1 MNKLFFYWHFS
12 SPSTILSTFFKILCF
27 SFYASPYVFVIYVY
41 VFACAHVHV
50 FASFIHL
57 SLSVQL
63 LPLEPFACVCFTL
76 RVCAHQPA
84 APFAPAGGG
93 TCLAA
98 GAYSCSSSDA
108 IVWFKEPEGGRPSSW
123 TESENY
129 YPSYKDGLHCCSTGT
144 PLCSRS
150 VTQCLLTNPQCKS
163 SQSTSSRPCVVV
175 LWKLPASKNA
185 CLLPFRYLVMADWDE
200 GEVVTTQTITK
211 HGNAVVSPV
220 AFGMPLQ

>member
-1 MNKLFFYWHFS
+1 MRPHMCLWFMYMCLHVHMFMSLQASYICLCQFNCFRL
-12 SPSTILSTFFKILCF
+12 SPSHVCVLLC
-27 SFYASPYVFVIYVY
+27 VFVRI
-41 VFACAHVHV
+41 
-50 FASFIHL
+50 SRPRP
-57 SLSVQL
+57 L
-63 LPLEPFACVCFTL
+63 L
-76 RVCAHQPA
+76 R
-84 APFAPAGGG
+84 
-93 TCLAA
+93 LAA
-98 GAYSCSSSDA
+98 EL
-108 IVWFKEPEGGRPSSW
+108 VWLLVHIPAQAVTPLCDSKSRRGGRPSSW
-123 TESENY
+123 AESENY

-175 LWKLPASKNA
+175 LWKPAASKNA